1 MKNKIDGVTPE
12 EYAAQWGCDPV
23 YDRSPNEKGD
33 GYKFYNFNV
42 LGNDPEFLTTF
53 IPAIKRT
60 IEFVRQRPDAD
71 MKKNIRDLSKLLK
84 VCEER
89 LETLTVPN

>member
-1 MKNKIDGVTPE
+1 MKIEKLTPE

-42 LGNDPEFLTTF
+42 LGNDPEFLKTF
-53 IPAIKRT
+53 IPAIERT
-60 IEFVRQRPDAD
+60 IKGLRPDDAETP
-71 MKKNIRDLSKLLK
+71 KNQQSLNKLLQYCQQK
-84 VCEER
+84 LR
-89 LETLTVPN
+89 LYPKT